1 MLLDN
6 LKKEYAL
13 RYNITRYKKLY
24 KLYLYNRFEIN
35 NYNLLYYT
43 LENQFIKRKDKNEKD
58 T

>member
-13 RYNITRYKKLY
+13 RYNIVRYKKLY